1 LCQIWRKDE
10 VLHRSSVTL
19 HVPGRKIAPM
29 WGGAKGSKGRA
40 KANILFGKLFPKK
53 KDVCVNVL
61 NYFKKKSI
69 LLYFLKLEF
78 KDILFKF
85 AIETLLNSD

>member
-1 LCQIWRKDE
+1 
-10 VLHRSSVTL
+10 
-19 HVPGRKIAPM
+19 M

-61 NYFKKKSI
+61 SYFKKNPFYYI
-69 LLYFLKLEF
+69 F
-78 KDILFKF
+78 
-85 AIETLLNSD
+85 

>member
-1 LCQIWRKDE
+1 
-10 VLHRSSVTL
+10 
-19 HVPGRKIAPM
+19 M

-53 KDVCVNVL
+53 KDVCVNVSSYL
-61 NYFKKKSI
+61 KKKNPFYYI
-69 LLYFLKLEF
+69 F
-78 KDILFKF
+78 KIGIQGLFFKF